1 MVNRA
6 ADGQNGSQKNFAAD
20 LENAVDIVGGK
31 VMSYAYYI
39 DDFSAAREK
48 AYQEGLA
55 GIRDYDDV
63 LHYINWET
71 PRVSTISQK
80 TDIGIYAGNNNWNR
94 DVRQVYGEIAF
105 DGAAGKYTEYALSL
119 GPDKLEETTQKMGI
133 EIQTVQFHAV
143 KEGEDAEGKA
153 NDEYVIIAEK

>member
-1 MVNRA
+1 M
-6 ADGQNGSQKNFAAD
+6 
-20 LENAVDIVGGK
+20 
-31 VMSYAYYI
+31 
-39 DDFSAAREK
+39 
-48 AYQEGLA
+48 A
-55 GIRDYDDV
+55 GIKDYDDV

-143 KEGEDAEGKA
+143 KEGQDEEGEA

>member
-1 MVNRA
+1 M
-6 ADGQNGSQKNFAAD
+6 
-20 LENAVDIVGGK
+20 DIVGGK

-48 AYQEGLA
+48 AYQEGQA

-80 TDIGIYAGNNNWNR
+80 TDIGIYA
-94 DVRQVYGEIAF
+94 
-105 DGAAGKYTEYALSL
+105 
-119 GPDKLEETTQKMGI
+119 
-133 EIQTVQFHAV
+133 V
-143 KEGEDAEGKA
+143 KEGEDAEGEA